1 MKSQV
6 GEMEGKWNRKLTK
19 CQTFETTSSL
29 NDEQMEQQI
38 DEMAG
43 EWNSKLTKCRIE
55 ESASS

>member
-1 MKSQV
+1 MKQQV
-6 GEMEGKWNRKLTK
+6 DVMAGKWNSKLTK
-19 CQTFETTSSL
+19 CQIESMSSL
-29 NDEQMEQQI
+29 NDKHMKHQV